1 MAMNIFSGSG
11 GRRSRRGH
19 RRAPMAEIN
28 VTPLVDVMLVLLI
41 IFMVTAPLLVS
52 GVPVDLPKSRAK
64 QLELPESPLDI
75 TVDREGKVYIDGDAV
90 PEGALAK
97 RLEDIAAAQSPDNPR
112 KIMLRGD
119 TTVDYGN
126 MMKVMGELNR
136 AGLNS
141 VNMVTQG
148 TVSGGSDKDE

>member
-1 MAMNIFSGSG
+1 MAMNLSSKSG

-52 GVPVDLPKSRAK
+52 GVSVDLPKSRAK
-64 QLELPESPLDI
+64 QLELPEAPLDI
-75 TVDREGKVYIDGDAV
+75 TVDQEGQVFIDSEPVKPSELSARL
-90 PEGALAK
+90 EALAA
-97 RLEDIAAAQSPDNPR
+97 EQSPDNPR

-119 TTVDYGN
+119 TTVDYGS

-141 VNMVTQG
+141 VNMVT
-148 TVSGGSDKDE
+148 TAVTGGSSPNE

>member
-1 MAMNIFSGSG
+1 MAMNLSSGSG

-41 IFMVTAPLLVS
+41 IFMVAAPLLVS
-52 GVPVDLPKSRAK
+52 GVPIDLPKSRAK
-64 QLELPESPLDI
+64 QLELPEAPLDI
-75 TVDREGKVYIDGDAV
+75 TVDREGKVFIDGEAV
-90 PEGALAK
+90 QPGALAT
-97 RLEDIAAAQSPDNPR
+97 RLEAIAAEQSPDNPR

-148 TVSGGSDKDE
+148 TVSEGSAKDE